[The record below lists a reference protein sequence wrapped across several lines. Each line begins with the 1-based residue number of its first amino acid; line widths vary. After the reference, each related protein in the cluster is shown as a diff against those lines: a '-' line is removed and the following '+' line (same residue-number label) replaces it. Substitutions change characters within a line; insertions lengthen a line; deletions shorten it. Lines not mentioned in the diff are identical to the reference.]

1 MPPLAA
7 PDSYTGAMSNQT
19 ASAVATSKRAT
30 WADLPR
36 SVQAWVEE
44 ELGSPVVGA
53 ESQSGGYSLGTAD
66 RLVTASGRRAFLKA
80 VDASLHPQTADLHRQ
95 EGRITASFPSNTPT
109 PAVLATRDFS
119 GADGAGWV
127 ALLLEDIE
135 GRHPANPWQKEE
147 LAAVFRALDDMSRVP
162 VNAELKL
169 PTTEADLTEELV
181 FWHRLAQG
189 VALEQLA
196 YIRGTDSYQ
205 ELVDLLP
212 FINRKAAEFA
222 AFVDE
227 QLVAHLA
234 GSSYVHTDL
243 RGDNI
248 LIRPTGEAVLIDWP
262 WATVGNPHFDVASV
276 ATDALIADPSLSLTK
291 VRELIPASG
300 RPPLEFLKANVVAL
314 AGYYL
319 YASMQKPSDSTNSS
333 LVSMRAHRASALL
346 TRLARGEK

>member
-1 MPPLAA
+1 
-7 PDSYTGAMSNQT
+7 MSDQIPSAKPRT
-19 ASAVATSKRAT
+19 QRAS
-30 WADLPR
+30 WADVPQT
-36 SVQAWVEE
+36 VQAWVEE
-44 ELGSPVVGA
+44 ELGDTVVGA
-53 ESQSGGYSLGTAD
+53 ESQSGGFSLGTAD
-66 RLVTASGRRAFLKA
+66 RLVTRTGRRAFLKA
-80 VDASLHPQTADLHRQ
+80 VDANLHPQTADLHRQ
-95 EGRITASFPSNTPT
+95 EGRITASFPSSTPT
-109 PAVLATRDFS
+109 PAVLAARDFS
-119 GADGAGWV
+119 GADGAAWV

-135 GRHPANPWQKEE
+135 GRHPESPWRREE
-147 LAAVFRALDDMSRVP
+147 LAAVFRALDDMSQVP

-169 PTTEADLTEELV
+169 PATEADLTEELV

-212 FINRKAAEFA
+212 FVNQKAAEFA

-227 QLVAHLA
+227 HLVAHLA

-262 WATVGNPHFDVASV
+262 WATVGNAQYDTTSV
-276 ATDALIADPSLSLTK
+276 ATDALIANPKLTLTE
-291 VRELIPASG
+291 VYELMPASG
-300 RPPLEFLKANVVAL
+300 RPALEFLQATVVAL

>member
-1 MPPLAA
+1 MSDQIPSPVPL
-7 PDSYTGAMSNQT
+7 TQ
-19 ASAVATSKRAT
+19 RAT
-30 WADLPR
+30 WADLPH

-44 ELGSPVVGA
+44 ELGDAVVGA
-53 ESQSGGYSLGTAD
+53 ESQSGGFSLGTAD
-66 RLVTASGRRAFLKA
+66 RLVTRTGRRAFLKA
-80 VDASLHPQTADLHRQ
+80 VDATLHPQTADLHRK

-109 PAVLATRDFS
+109 PAVLATREFS
-119 GADGAGWV
+119 GADGTAWV

-135 GRHPANPWQKEE
+135 GRHPEYPWRREE
-147 LAAVFRALDDMSRVP
+147 LAAVFRALGGMSRVP

-189 VALEQLA
+189 VVPEQLA

-205 ELVDLLP
+205 ELADLLP
-212 FINRKAAEFA
+212 FVNRKAAEFA

-227 QLVAHLA
+227 HLVAHLA

-276 ATDALIADPSLSLTK
+276 ATDALIADPSLSLTE
-291 VRELIPASG
+291 VRELIPTSG
-300 RPPLEFLKANVVAL
+300 RPPLEFLKANVIAL

-319 YASMQKPSDSTNSS
+319 YASMQKPSESTNAS
-333 LVSMRAHRASALL
+333 LVNMRAHRASALL
-346 TRLARGEK
+346 TRLAQSKK

>member
-1 MPPLAA
+1 
-7 PDSYTGAMSNQT
+7 MSDQT
-19 ASAVATSKRAT
+19 SPAELSTQRAT

-36 SVQAWVEE
+36 SVQAWVEK
-44 ELGSPVVGA
+44 ELGSPVIGA

-80 VDASLHPQTADLHRQ
+80 VDASLHPHTANLHRQ
-95 EGRITASFPSNTPT
+95 EGRITASFPSSTPT

-135 GRHPANPWQKEE
+135 GRHPESPWQKEE
-147 LAAVFRALDDMSRVP
+147 LAAVFRALESMSRVP
-162 VNAELKL
+162 VDPSLSL
-169 PTTEADLTEELV
+169 PTTEADLTEELI
-181 FWHRLAQG
+181 FWHKLAQG
-189 VALEQLA
+189 VTLEHLA
-196 YIRGTDSYQ
+196 YVQATDPYQ
-205 ELVDLLP
+205 QLVQLLP
-212 FINRKAAEFA
+212 FINLKASEFA
-222 AFVDE
+222 AFADKH
-227 QLVAHLA
+227 LVAHLT

-262 WATVGNPHFDVASV
+262 WATVGNTHIDWASV
-276 ATDALIADPSLSLTK
+276 ATDALIADPELTLAE
-291 VRELIPASG
+291 VYELMPASG
-300 RPPLEFLKANVVAL
+300 RPALEFLQATVVAL

-319 YASMQKPSDSTNSS
+319 YASMQKPSNSTNSS

-346 TRLARGEK
+346 TRLAQGKK

>member
-1 MPPLAA
+1 
-7 PDSYTGAMSNQT
+7 MSDQT
-19 ASAVATSKRAT
+19 APAEATSQRST
-30 WADLPR
+30 WADLPY

-80 VDASLHPQTADLHRQ
+80 VDARLHPHTADLHRQ
-95 EGRITASFPSNTPT
+95 EGRITASFPSSTPT
-109 PAVLATRDFS
+109 PAVLATCDFS
-119 GADGAGWV
+119 GVDGAGWV

-135 GRHPANPWQKEE
+135 GRHPESPWQKEE
-147 LAAVFRALDDMSRVP
+147 LAAVFRALESMSQVP
-162 VNAELKL
+162 VNPSLNL
-169 PTTEADLTEELV
+169 PAIEADLTEELI
-181 FWHRLAQG
+181 FWHKLARG
-189 VALEQLA
+189 VTLEQLA

-212 FINRKAAEFA
+212 FVNQKAAEFA

-227 QLVAHLA
+227 HLVAHLA

-262 WATVGNPHFDVASV
+262 WATVGNPHYDVASV
-276 ATDALIADPSLSLTK
+276 ATDALIADPSLSLTE
-291 VRELIPASG
+291 VRELVPASG
-300 RPPLEFLKANVVAL
+300 RPGIEFLKATVVAL

-346 TRLARGEK
+346 TRLAREEK

>member
-1 MPPLAA
+1 MAA
-7 PDSYTGAMSNQT
+7 PGSYTRAMSDQT
-19 ASAVATSKRAT
+19 SPAELSTQRAT

-36 SVQAWVEE
+36 SVQAWVEK

-80 VDASLHPQTADLHRQ
+80 VDANLHPHTADLHRQ
-95 EGRITASFPSNTPT
+95 EGRITASFPSSTPT

-135 GRHPANPWQKEE
+135 GRHPESPWQKEE
-147 LAAVFRALDDMSRVP
+147 LAAVFRALESMSRVP
-162 VNAELKL
+162 VDPSLSL
-169 PTTEADLTEELV
+169 PTTEADLTEELI
-181 FWHRLAQG
+181 FWHKLAQG
-189 VALEQLA
+189 VTLEHLA
-196 YIRGTDSYQ
+196 YVQATDSYQ
-205 ELVDLLP
+205 QLVQLLP
-212 FINRKAAEFA
+212 FINMKASEFA
-222 AFVDE
+222 AFADKH
-227 QLVAHLA
+227 LVAHLA

-262 WATVGNPHFDVASV
+262 WATVGNTHIDWASV
-276 ATDALIADPSLSLTK
+276 ATDALIADPELTLAE
-291 VRELIPASG
+291 VYELMPASG
-300 RPPLEFLKANVVAL
+300 RPALEFLQATVVAF

-346 TRLARGEK
+346 TRLVQGKN

>member
-1 MPPLAA
+1 
-7 PDSYTGAMSNQT
+7 MSDQIPSVKPRT
-19 ASAVATSKRAT
+19 QRAS
-30 WADLPR
+30 WADVPR
-36 SVQAWVEE
+36 TVQAWVEE
-44 ELGSPVVGA
+44 VLGDAVVGA
-53 ESQSGGYSLGTAD
+53 ESQSGGFSLGTAD
-66 RLVTASGRRAFLKA
+66 RLVTRTGRRAFLKA
-80 VDASLHPQTADLHRQ
+80 VDANLHPQTAGLHRK
-95 EGRITASFPSNTPT
+95 EGTITSAFSSSAPT

-119 GADGAGWV
+119 GADDSAWV

-135 GRHPANPWQKEE
+135 GRHPEYPWRREE
-147 LAAVFRALDDMSRVP
+147 LAAVFRALDGMSRVP
-162 VNAELKL
+162 VDTELKL
-169 PTTEADLTEELV
+169 PTTEADLTEELI

-189 VALEQLA
+189 VTLEQLA
-196 YIRGTDSYQ
+196 YIQGTDSYQ

-212 FINRKAAEFA
+212 FVNHKAAEFA

-227 QLVAHLA
+227 HLVAHLA

-276 ATDALIADPSLSLTK
+276 ATDALIADPSLSLTEL
-291 VRELIPASG
+291 RELIPASG
-300 RPPLEFLKANVVAL
+300 RPPFEFLKANVVAL

-319 YASMQKPSDSTNSS
+319 YASLQKPSESTNAS
-333 LVSMRAHRASALL
+333 LVNMRAHRASALL

>member
-1 MPPLAA
+1 
-7 PDSYTGAMSNQT
+7 MSNQIPSEKPRT
-19 ASAVATSKRAT
+19 QRAT
-30 WADLPR
+30 WADLPH
-36 SVQAWVEE
+36 SVQSWVEE
-44 ELGSPVVGA
+44 ELGDAVVRA
-53 ESQSGGYSLGTAD
+53 ESQSGGFSLGTAD
-66 RLVTASGRRAFLKA
+66 RLVTRTGRRAFLKA
-80 VDASLHPQTADLHRQ
+80 VDANLHPQTADLHRQ

-109 PAVLATRDFS
+109 PAVLAAREFS
-119 GADGAGWV
+119 GADGAAWV

-135 GRHPANPWQKEE
+135 GRHPEYPWQREE
-147 LAAVFRALDDMSRVP
+147 LAAVFRALDGTSRVP

-169 PTTEADLTEELV
+169 PTTEADLTAELV

-196 YIRGTDSYQ
+196 YVRGTDSYQ
-205 ELVDLLP
+205 ELVELLP
-212 FINRKAAEFA
+212 FVNQKAGEFA

-227 QLVAHLA
+227 HLVAHLA

-276 ATDALIADPSLSLTK
+276 ATDALIADPSLSLTE

-319 YASMQKPSDSTNSS
+319 YASMQKPSESTNAS

-346 TRLARGEK
+346 TRLAQGEK